1 MAIYKAIMQIP
12 VFLSADNLDEARE
25 LLTGCRMDD
34 FHREIAIGDWIGG
47 EFGPTTVTEVPDHQ
61 IETEL
66 QAIGNDGSF
75 FDPERERTA
84 DGHDDQT
91 P

>member
-34 FHREIAIGDWIGG
+34 FHREIAMGDWIGG
-47 EFGPTTVTEVPDHQ
+47 EVRANNRDRGSRPPD
-61 IETEL
+61 
-66 QAIGNDGSF
+66 
-75 FDPERERTA
+75 
-84 DGHDDQT
+84 
-91 P
+91 